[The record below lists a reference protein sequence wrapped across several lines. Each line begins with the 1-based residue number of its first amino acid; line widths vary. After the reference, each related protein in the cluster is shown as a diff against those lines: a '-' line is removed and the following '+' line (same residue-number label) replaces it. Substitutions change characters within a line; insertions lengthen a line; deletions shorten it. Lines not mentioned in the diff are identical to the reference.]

1 MQFQQADTDRHLFAE
16 TRISTFLEKAS
27 FSSLTELKAVMRD
40 SFLGTGSLSAMTTQE
55 TVQILRLRIEPQSGG
70 EFTIVIQDEGDQGI
84 HIRFWGLPTN
94 RADYANQLWA
104 FHLKSAG
111 CPKGPLSESVH
122 FSGFLAHELRRKL
135 KTMAL
140 LGLRKPVPTQF
151 DTHIKKHFFASLE
164 MKTPR
169 RENSIS
175 FSSHEAHLDPICDHM
190 DVVEWIVGSTQ
201 KILATS
207 VAKERLESFHHGY
220 LVSSAPA
227 A

>member
-1 MQFQQADTDRHLFAE
+1 MQFQQTDADRHLNSE
-16 TRISTFLEKAS
+16 TRISSFLEEAS

-40 SFLGTGSLSAMTTQE
+40 SFLGTGSLSALTTQE

-70 EFTIVIQDEGDQGI
+70 EFTIVFQDEGKTGI
-84 HIRFWGLPTN
+84 QIRLWGLPTN

-104 FHLKSAG
+104 FHLKSAA
-111 CPKGPLSESVH
+111 CPEGPVSESVQ
-122 FSGFLAHELRRKL
+122 FSGYLAHELRKKL
-135 KTMAL
+135 KEMAL

-151 DTHIKKHFFASLE
+151 DTHIKKNFFATLE
-164 MKTPR
+164 MKTPH

-220 LVSSAPA
+220 LMSSAPA